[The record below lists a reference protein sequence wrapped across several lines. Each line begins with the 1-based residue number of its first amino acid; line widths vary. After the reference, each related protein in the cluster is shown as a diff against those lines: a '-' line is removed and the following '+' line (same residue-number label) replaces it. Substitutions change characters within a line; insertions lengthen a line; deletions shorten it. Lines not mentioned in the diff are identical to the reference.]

1 MSSNFYGK
9 DGFIWFTG
17 VVEDRND
24 PLQVSRVRVRCV
36 GYHTQDKTILPTADL
51 PWASVMMPVTSPSMG
66 GLGNTPSFLVEG
78 TWVVGFFRDPDY
90 QEPIVMGSLPG
101 IPDTAPNST
110 LGFNDPNA
118 TYPSELNVP
127 DTSSLA
133 RGTQK
138 YPQNITNSIGIPVD
152 PYGGVYPKN
161 HVYETES
168 GHLKEYDDTPNKER
182 IRERHKS
189 GTFYEIHPNGDKVT
203 HIVNDRYT
211 VIASDDALQVKGNVT
226 LHIDQNCT
234 TNITGNWDV
243 NVTGNVTIDGATIN
257 LNSGTKGAARIGDT
271 ADTGDDPPGISGGD
285 GSNKIETGSS
295 TVFIGG

>member
-9 DGFIWFTG
+9 DGFTWFTG

-24 PLQVSRVRVRCV
+24 PLKVSRVRVRCV

-78 TWVVGFFRDPDY
+78 SWVVGFFRDPDY

-101 IPDTAPNST
+101 IPDTAPNAS

-138 YPQNITNSIGIPVD
+138 YPQNVTNSIGIPVD

-211 VIASDDALQVKGNVT
+211 VIASDDALQVKGNVNIVIGGNINLT
-226 LHIDQNCT
+226 AASG
-234 TNITGNWDV
+234 NIT
-243 NVTGNVTIDGATIN
+243 
-257 LNSGTKGAARIGDT
+257 IG
-271 ADTGDDPPGISGGD
+271 TGDIVVNGISLVTHTHTDPAGLSGA
-285 GSNKIETGSS
+285 ETS
-295 TVFIGG
+295 TPN

>member
-9 DGFIWFTG
+9 DGFLWFTG

-36 GYHTQDKTILPTADL
+36 GYHTQDKTILPTTDL

-66 GLGNTPSFLVEG
+66 GLGQTPSFLVEG
-78 TWVVGFFRDPDY
+78 SWVVGFFRDPDY

-101 IPDTAPNST
+101 IPSTAPDST

-138 YPQNITNSIGIPVD
+138 YPENIDNSIGIPVD
-152 PYGGVYPKN
+152 PYAGEYPKN

-203 HIVNDRYT
+203 HIVNNRYT
-211 VIASDDALQVKGNVT
+211 VVATNDALQVKGNVT
-226 LHIDQNCT
+226 MTVEGDIQLT
-234 TNITGNWDV
+234 AATG
-243 NVTGNVTIDGATIN
+243 TIN
-257 LNSGTKGAARIGDT
+257 IASGDVIAS
-271 ADTGDDPPGISGGD
+271 GISLVNHTHTDTPGLGA
-285 GSNKIETGSS
+285 GTTTKPNS
-295 TVFIGG
+295 

>member
-9 DGFIWFTG
+9 DGFTWFTG
-17 VVEDRND
+17 VVEDRQD

-51 PWASVMMPVTSPSMG
+51 PWATVMMPVTSPSMG

-78 TWVVGFFRDPDY
+78 TWVVGFFRDPDM

-101 IPDTAPNST
+101 IPSTAPDST
-110 LGFNDPNA
+110 LGFNDPTA

-133 RGTQK
+133 RGIQK
-138 YPQNITNSIGIPVD
+138 YPQNIDNSIGIPAD
-152 PYGGVYPKN
+152 PYGGEYPKN

-203 HIVNDRYT
+203 HIVNNQYT
-211 VIASDDALQVKGNVT
+211 VIASNDALQVKGNVT
-226 LHIDQNCT
+226 MTVEGDIQLT
-234 TNITGNWDV
+234 AATG
-243 NVTGNVTIDGATIN
+243 TIN
-257 LNSGTKGAARIGDT
+257 IASGDVIAN
-271 ADTGDDPPGISGGD
+271 GISLVNHTHTDTPGLAAGTT
-285 GSNKIETGSS
+285 SKPNS
-295 TVFIGG
+295 

>member
-9 DGFIWFTG
+9 DGFTWFTG
-17 VVEDRND
+17 VVEDRQD

-36 GYHTQDKTILPTADL
+36 GFHTQNKTILPTVDL
-51 PWASVMMPVTSPSMG
+51 PWATVMMPVTSPSMG

-78 TWVVGFFRDPDY
+78 TWVVGFFRDPDM

-101 IPDTAPNST
+101 IPSTAPDST

-138 YPQNITNSIGIPVD
+138 YPQNIDNSIGIPVD
-152 PYGGVYPKN
+152 PYGGEYPKN

-168 GHLKEYDDTPNKER
+168 GHLKEYDDTENKER

-203 HIVNDRYT
+203 HIVNNRYT
-211 VIASDDALQVKGNVT
+211 VIATNDALQVKGNVT
-226 LHIDQNCT
+226 MTVKGDIQLT
-234 TNITGNWDV
+234 AATG
-243 NVTGNVTIDGATIN
+243 TIN
-257 LNSGTKGAARIGDT
+257 IASGDVIAN
-271 ADTGDDPPGISGGD
+271 GISLVNHTHTDTPGLAAGTT
-285 GSNKIETGSS
+285 SKPNS
-295 TVFIGG
+295 

>member
-9 DGFIWFTG
+9 DGFTWFTG
-17 VVEDRND
+17 VVEDRQD

-36 GYHTQDKTILPTADL
+36 GYHTQNKTILPTADL
-51 PWASVMMPVTSPSMG
+51 PWATVMMPVTSPSMG

-78 TWVVGFFRDPDY
+78 TWVVGFFRDPDM

-101 IPDTAPNST
+101 IPSTAPDST

-138 YPQNITNSIGIPVD
+138 YPQNIDNSIGIPVD
-152 PYGGVYPKN
+152 PYGGEYPKN

-203 HIVNDRYT
+203 HIVNNRYT
-211 VIASDDALQVKGNVT
+211 VIASNDALQVKGNVT
-226 LHIDQNCT
+226 MTVEGDIQLT
-234 TNITGNWDV
+234 AATG
-243 NVTGNVTIDGATIN
+243 TIN
-257 LNSGTKGAARIGDT
+257 IASGDVIANGISLVNHTHTDT
-271 ADTGDDPPGISGGD
+271 AGLAAGTTSKPNS
-285 GSNKIETGSS
+285 
-295 TVFIGG
+295 

>member
-9 DGFIWFTG
+9 DGFTWFTG

-24 PLQVSRVRVRCV
+24 PLKVSRVRVRCV
-36 GYHTQDKTILPTADL
+36 GYHTQDKTILPTTDL

-78 TWVVGFFRDPDY
+78 SWVVGFFRDPDY

-101 IPDTAPNST
+101 IPSTAPDST

-138 YPQNITNSIGIPVD
+138 YPENIDNSIGIPVD
-152 PYGGVYPKN
+152 PYAGEYPKN

-203 HIVNDRYT
+203 HIVNNRYT
-211 VIASDDALQVKGNVT
+211 VVATNDALQVKGNVT
-226 LHIDQNCT
+226 MTVEGDIQLT
-234 TNITGNWDV
+234 AATG
-243 NVTGNVTIDGATIN
+243 TIN
-257 LNSGTKGAARIGDT
+257 IASGDVIAS
-271 ADTGDDPPGISGGD
+271 GISLVNHTHTDTPGLGA
-285 GSNKIETGSS
+285 GTTTKPNS
-295 TVFIGG
+295 

>member
-9 DGFIWFTG
+9 DGFTWFTG
-17 VVEDRND
+17 VVEDRQD

-36 GYHTQDKTILPTADL
+36 GYHTQNKTILPTADL
-51 PWASVMMPVTSPSMG
+51 PWATVMMPVTSPSMG

-78 TWVVGFFRDPDY
+78 TWVVGFFRDPDM

-101 IPDTAPNST
+101 IPSTAPDST

-133 RGTQK
+133 RGIQK
-138 YPQNITNSIGIPVD
+138 YPQNIDNSIGIPVD
-152 PYGGVYPKN
+152 PYGGEYPKN

-203 HIVNDRYT
+203 HIVNNRYT
-211 VIASDDALQVKGNVT
+211 VIASNDALQVKGNVT
-226 LHIDQNCT
+226 MTVEGDIQLT
-234 TNITGNWDV
+234 AATG
-243 NVTGNVTIDGATIN
+243 TIN
-257 LNSGTKGAARIGDT
+257 IASGDVIANGISLVNHTHTDT
-271 ADTGDDPPGISGGD
+271 AGLAAGTTSKPNS
-285 GSNKIETGSS
+285 
-295 TVFIGG
+295 

>member
-9 DGFIWFTG
+9 DGFTWFTG
-17 VVEDRND
+17 VVEDRQD

-36 GYHTQDKTILPTADL
+36 GYHTQNKTILPTADL
-51 PWASVMMPVTSPSMG
+51 PWATVMMPVTSPSMG

-78 TWVVGFFRDPDY
+78 TWVVGFFRDPDM

-101 IPDTAPNST
+101 IPSTAPDST

-138 YPQNITNSIGIPVD
+138 YPQNIDNSIGIPVD
-152 PYGGVYPKN
+152 PYGGEYPKN

-168 GHLKEYDDTPNKER
+168 GHLKEYDDTENKER

-203 HIVNDRYT
+203 HIVNNRYT
-211 VIASDDALQVKGNVT
+211 VIASNDALQVKGNVT
-226 LHIDQNCT
+226 MTVEGDIQLT
-234 TNITGNWDV
+234 AATG
-243 NVTGNVTIDGATIN
+243 TIN
-257 LNSGTKGAARIGDT
+257 IASGDVIAN
-271 ADTGDDPPGISGGD
+271 GISLVNHTHTDTPGLAAGTT
-285 GSNKIETGSS
+285 SKPNS
-295 TVFIGG
+295 

>member
-9 DGFIWFTG
+9 DGFTWFTG
-17 VVEDRND
+17 VVEDRQD

-36 GYHTQDKTILPTADL
+36 GFHTQDKTILPTADL
-51 PWASVMMPVTSPSMG
+51 PWATVMMPVTSPSMG

-78 TWVVGFFRDPDY
+78 TWVVGFFRDPDM

-101 IPDTAPNST
+101 IPSTAPNST
-110 LGFNDPNA
+110 LGFNDPTA

-133 RGTQK
+133 RGIQK
-138 YPQNITNSIGIPVD
+138 YPQNIDNSIGIPVD
-152 PYGGVYPKN
+152 PYAGEYPKN

-168 GHLKEYDDTPNKER
+168 GHLKEYDDTENKER

-203 HIVNDRYT
+203 HIVNNRYT
-211 VIASDDALQVKGNVT
+211 VIATNDALQVKGNVT
-226 LHIDQNCT
+226 MTVEGDIQLT
-234 TNITGNWDV
+234 AATG
-243 NVTGNVTIDGATIN
+243 TIN
-257 LNSGTKGAARIGDT
+257 IASGDVVAN
-271 ADTGDDPPGISGGD
+271 GISLVNHTHTDTPGLAAGTT
-285 GSNKIETGSS
+285 SKPNS
-295 TVFIGG
+295 

>member
-9 DGFIWFTG
+9 DGFTWFTG
-17 VVEDRND
+17 VVEDRQD

-51 PWASVMMPVTSPSMG
+51 PWATVMMPVTSPSMG

-78 TWVVGFFRDPDY
+78 TWVVGFFRDPDM

-101 IPDTAPNST
+101 IPSTAPDST
-110 LGFNDPNA
+110 LGFNDPTA

-138 YPQNITNSIGIPVD
+138 YPQNIDNSIGIPVD
-152 PYGGVYPKN
+152 PYGGEYPKN

-168 GHLKEYDDTPNKER
+168 GHLKEYDDTTNKER

-203 HIVNDRYT
+203 HIVNNRYT
-211 VIASDDALQVKGNVT
+211 VIASNDALQVKGNVT
-226 LHIDQNCT
+226 MTVEGDIQLT
-234 TNITGNWDV
+234 AATG
-243 NVTGNVTIDGATIN
+243 TIN
-257 LNSGTKGAARIGDT
+257 IASGDVIAN
-271 ADTGDDPPGISGGD
+271 GISLVNHTHTDTPGLAAGTT
-285 GSNKIETGSS
+285 SKPNS
-295 TVFIGG
+295 